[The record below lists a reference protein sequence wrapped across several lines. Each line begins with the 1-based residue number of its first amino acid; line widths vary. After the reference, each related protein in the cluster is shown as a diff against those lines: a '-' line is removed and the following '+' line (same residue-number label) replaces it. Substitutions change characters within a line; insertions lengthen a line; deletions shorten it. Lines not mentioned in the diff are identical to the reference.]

1 MPTSTLSITVLG
13 DPVPKGRPRFA
24 RTSTGHV
31 RTYTPQKTTEYE
43 SRVALAAQGT
53 PLLSSPL
60 CISINFYIKRPKALK
75 GDSPIPHTK
84 RPDLDNLVK
93 AVLDGLK
100 AFRSSETVTLS
111 ANGAT
116 TPVVLTPTNA
126 PDQTY
131 LIMPVQI
138 RN

>member
-13 DPVPKGRPRFA
+13 DPVPKGRPRFS

-100 AFRSSETVTLS
+100 AYMTDDALVCSLS
-111 ANGAT
+111 AAKFYC
-116 TPVVLTPTNA
+116 A
-126 PDQTY
+126 PNQQPHTSISITS
-131 LIMPVQI
+131 L
-138 RN
+138 